1 MSNFEKNLD
10 KHLRELDGKIA
21 ELYRERNSLDW
32 GHDCDCEF
40 CDEQQVPPE
49 ETEVRAD
56 EIRLEVKDIERFKKI
71 LTAHVERYKVKK

>member
-10 KHLRELDGKIA
+10 KHLRELDGKLS

-40 CDEQQVPPE
+40 CDEQQIPPE
-49 ETEVRAD
+49 ETEVRAG
-56 EIRLEVKDIERFKKI
+56 EIETEVKEIERFKEVLQK
-71 LTAHVERYKVKK
+71 HVEFYGAKK